1 MPEKRGVDL
10 GTETFRTGATDTE
23 VAVQLSHPAAAYR
36 SNSSSMW
43 HLSLAIILGG
53 FFMPKSSI
61 FSIFAPKY
69 WMEACSEFRDLRSLV
84 FAGLTI
90 ALGTILSFL
99 SIPVGVNLRITTAFL
114 ALALGSMIF
123 GPVVGLSAGLA
134 YDLIGYLFIPATV
147 FFPGYT
153 LSSMLEF
160 FLYGIFLYRRKITVL
175 RVFLCKFL
183 VDFGIHVG
191 LGCLWSSILFDKGY
205 YYFLIKSLIKNTI
218 MLPIEVLMLLS
229 LLQIA
234 LPVLAHQGMITK
246 PKNKFIP
253 LI

>member
-1 MPEKRGVDL
+1 
-10 GTETFRTGATDTE
+10 
-23 VAVQLSHPAAAYR
+23 
-36 SNSSSMW
+36 
-43 HLSLAIILGG
+43 
-53 FFMPKSSI
+53 MPKSSI
-61 FSIFAPKY
+61 ISIFTPNY
-69 WMEACSEFRDLRSLV
+69 WIAACSEFQNLRALV

-99 SIPVGVNLRITTAFL
+99 YIPVGVNLRITTAFL

-160 FLYGIFLYRRKITVL
+160 FLYGIFLYRCKITVL
-175 RVFLCKFL
+175 RVFLCKFI
-183 VDFGIHVG
+183 VNFGIHVV
-191 LGCLWSSILFDKGY
+191 LGCLWSSMLFDKGF
-205 YYFLIKSLIKNTI
+205 YYFFMKSFVKNTI
-218 MLPIEVLMLLS
+218 MLPIEVIMLVS
-229 LLQIA
+229 LLQIV
-234 LPVLAHQGMITK
+234 LPVLANQGMI
-246 PKNKFIP
+246 PKQKSKFIP